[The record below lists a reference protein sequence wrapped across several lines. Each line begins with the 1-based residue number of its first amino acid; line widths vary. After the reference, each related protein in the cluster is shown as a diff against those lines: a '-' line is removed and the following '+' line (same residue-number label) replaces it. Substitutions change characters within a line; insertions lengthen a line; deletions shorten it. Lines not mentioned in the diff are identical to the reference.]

1 MIYGEIVRTCTNSH
15 VAEAAV
21 QSLGGEIALLLSEDA
36 DRVAM
41 TRGDYAAKL
50 VRDFARSADAG
61 ERGRLLAATRGSQH
75 PILSGLRYIL
85 ERGTRAEASWMMG
98 QRV

>member
-1 MIYGEIVRTCTNSH
+1 MIYSEIVRTCTNSH

-21 QSLGGEIALLLSEDA
+21 QSLGGQIALSLSEDA

-50 VRDFARSADAG
+50 VRDFAKTADAS
-61 ERGRLLAATRGSQH
+61 ERGRVLAATQGSQH

-85 ERGTRAEASWMMG
+85 ERGARADASWMIG

>member
-1 MIYGEIVRTCTNSH
+1 MIYSEIVRTCTNSH

-21 QSLGGEIALLLSEDA
+21 QSLGGQIALLLSEDA

-50 VRDFARSADAG
+50 VRDFASSADAS
-61 ERGRLLAATRGSQH
+61 EKRRVLDATRGSQH

-85 ERGTRAEASWMMG
+85 ERGTRAEASWMTG
-98 QRV
+98 QRL